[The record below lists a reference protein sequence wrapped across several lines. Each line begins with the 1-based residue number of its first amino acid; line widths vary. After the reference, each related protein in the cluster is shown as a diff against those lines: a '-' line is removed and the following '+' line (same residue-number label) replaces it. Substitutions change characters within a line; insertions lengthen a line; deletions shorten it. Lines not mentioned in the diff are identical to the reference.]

1 MVLTLAVYWYL
12 FSVKRAAL
20 LRTISTWSARFS
32 VNESHTELAY
42 SSGGLIKDLYTF
54 SFVAGEPILKLCRRK
69 FKVPFAILVTVLTVL
84 SFSSHSELSLLSTL
98 LISHVPGAARVIY
111 MHSESVFACNHLCFQ

>member
-20 LRTISTWSARFS
+20 LRTISTWFARFS

-42 SSGGLIKDLYTF
+42 SSGGLTKDLYAF
-54 SFVAGEPILKLCRRK
+54 SFIAGEPNLKLRRRK
-69 FKVPFAILVTVLTVL
+69 FKVLFAILVTVLTVL
-84 SFSSHSELSLLSTL
+84 SFSSHSEC
-98 LISHVPGAARVIY
+98 VK
-111 MHSESVFACNHLCFQ
+111 